1 MNLSLQREKDIARGE
16 DQYRRPLI
24 NRGALSLISKPLSHN
39 VRNWLTGSKR
49 YTGTSTTATN
59 ALSGHGITYDANGNT
74 THDGRTGQDLSWN
87 MLNLISGVSATS
99 GGSTTQLASYNWF
112 ADGSKNSELCARKLS
127 PATSLL

>member
-1 MNLSLQREKDIARGE
+1 MNKLAS
-16 DQYRRPLI
+16 PLI
-24 NRGALSLISKPLSHN
+24 YTNPSHSAITGEYNGSGA
-39 VRNWLTGSKR
+39 T
-49 YTGTSTTATN
+49 YTAF
-59 ALSGHGITYDANGNT
+59 AYDANGNT

>member
-1 MNLSLQREKDIARGE
+1 MTG
-16 DQYRRPLI
+16 
-24 NRGALSLISKPLSHN
+24 NRISTLTNSGTNGSGA
-39 VRNWLTGSKR
+39 T
-49 YTGTSTTATN
+49 YTAF
-59 ALSGHGITYDANGNT
+59 TYDANGNT
-74 THDGRTGQDLSWN
+74 THDGRAGQNLSWN